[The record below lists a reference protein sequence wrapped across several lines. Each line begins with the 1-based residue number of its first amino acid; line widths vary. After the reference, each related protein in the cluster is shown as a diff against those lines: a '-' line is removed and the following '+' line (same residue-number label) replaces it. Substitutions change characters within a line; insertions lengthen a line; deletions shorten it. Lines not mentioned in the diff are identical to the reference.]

1 MSNATEAQTL
11 ALSAFLPYR
20 LAVLSNTIS
29 TSIADMYDREFGLT
43 IWQWRIM
50 AVVGEHPGLSATEAG
65 ARATMDKV
73 AVSRAGSGLI
83 ERGDLK
89 RVPAKDDGRR
99 FELSLTEQGKTIY
112 RQVIPIAL
120 AYERELLAGF
130 DPADLE
136 TLKALMTKLA
146 RLAAPESSLW

>member
-50 AVVGEHPGLSATEAG
+50 AVVGENPGLSATEAG
-65 ARATMDKV
+65 ARATMEKV
-73 AVSRAGSGLI
+73 AVSRAVSGLI
-83 ERGDLK
+83 ERGDLE

-99 FELSLTEQGKTIY
+99 FELSLTEQGEAIY

-136 TLKALMTKLA
+136 ILNALMTKLA
-146 RLAAPESSLW
+146 GLAAPDKTLW